1 MRALPSCPGYEPLL
15 DSAES
20 VTRAPQVLL
29 DTDEFRVLSFVLEP
43 GQSLPTISQ
52 TAWSLYALNSF
63 TLELGDLVAEPRQLS
78 FDAGLGYWGVC
89 RPLAGINL
97 SDTVARFLIFEIKA
111 S

>member
-1 MRALPSCPGYEPLL
+1 MRALPSSRAMSPCL
-15 DSAES
+15 
-20 VTRAPQVLL
+20 TRLNLSLELRRFFSTPMNS
-29 DTDEFRVLSFVLEP
+29 VLSFVLEP
-43 GQSLPTISQ
+43 GQSLATNSQ
-52 TAWSLYALNSF
+52 TAWSLYVLNAF

-78 FDAGLGYWGVC
+78 FDAGLLGYWGVC